1 MNLSLEGID
10 FDIRDFEDSDEKIKQ
25 LAETLDE
32 LLEILKLYFR
42 NL

>member
-10 FDIRDFEDSDEKIKQ
+10 FNIRDFEDSDEK
-25 LAETLDE
+25 
-32 LLEILKLYFR
+32 LKLYFR

>member
-10 FDIRDFEDSDEKIKQ
+10 FDIRDFEDSEEKIKQ

>member
-10 FDIRDFEDSDEKIKQ
+10 FDIRDFENSDEKTKQ

-32 LLEILKLYFR
+32 LLVILKLYFR

>member
-10 FDIRDFEDSDEKIKQ
+10 FNIRDFEDSDEKIKQ
-25 LAETLDE
+25 LAEALDE